1 MGNYT
6 EDGVV
11 SIYPFT
17 KQVEGEEVVIGRK
30 DTVTFLSIPIDAFE
44 ILDELSKGFTIG
56 QVRHF
61 YQEKYEENPDIADL
75 LNFLEVKGFVKPF
88 IDGEKNIDHWNV
100 INESNP
106 VKKVKTSYFYFPGF
120 PQSLAQKIFGRYS
133 LVLMGVCIGFGL
145 LSAIFEPS
153 IIPNWNAFF
162 FKENLTIM
170 QLFLT
175 LIGLLTLFLHEM
187 AHLIAARAL
196 GIPSKI
202 GISNRMWMLV
212 AETDM
217 TEIWSVPRNQRYLPF
232 LAGPLFDSFCAS
244 LLAIILYIHKK
255 GLITISP
262 LGEQI
267 CKAILLS
274 YLLGLLW
281 QCYLFIRTDFY
292 FVFANLFRCKSLMKD
307 TEVLLLNQLAKFLPF
322 IKKVSQ
328 SNIPIAERSIIR
340 CYAVIW
346 LIGRAIALHVL
357 IFIATP
363 LIWHYFL
370 KISTILNAGHSENP
384 SAFIDALLM
393 VALVFIPQAYG
404 LWLWVSSFRKKK
416 RSQL

>member
-1 MGNYT
+1 MGHYT
-6 EDGVV
+6 EDTIV

-17 KQVEGEEVVIGRK
+17 KQIEGEEVVIGRK
-30 DTVTFLSIPIDAFE
+30 DTVTFLAIPIDAFE
-44 ILDELSKGFTIG
+44 ILDELSKGFTIS
-56 QVRHF
+56 QVRDF
-61 YQEKYEENPDIADL
+61 YQEKYGENPDIVDL
-75 LNFLEVKGFVKPF
+75 LDFLEAKGFVKPF
-88 IDGEKNIDHWNV
+88 VNGQKNIDHWNSV
-100 INESNP
+100 NDLNQ
-106 VKKVKTSYFYFPGF
+106 VKKAKASYFHFSDF
-120 PQSLAQKIFGRYS
+120 PQSLAQKIFSRQI
-133 LVLMGVCIGFGL
+133 LILMGVCIGLGL

-175 LIGLLTLFLHEM
+175 FIGLLTLFLHEM

-217 TEIWSVPRNQRYLPF
+217 TEIWSVPRSQRYLPF

-244 LLAIILYIHKK
+244 LLAMILYIHKK

-262 LGEQI
+262 SVEQI

-292 FVFANLFRCKSLMKD
+292 FVFANLFRCKNLMKD
-307 TEVLLLNQLAKFLPF
+307 TEILLLNKLAKFIPF

-328 SNIPIAERSIIR
+328 SNIPTAERRIIR
-340 CYAVIW
+340 YYAVIW
-346 LIGRAIALHVL
+346 LVGRAIALCSLV
-357 IFIATP
+357 FIAIP

-370 KISTILNAGHSENP
+370 KISTVLNAGYSENP

-404 LWLWVSSFRKKK
+404 LWLWISSFSKKK